1 MTSGW
6 SPSFGEYID
15 TTVAVSDQSRGPAVS
30 KSAVGNYV
38 LNGTIYVGQYVTHK
52 ESVDGRPDFRHSS
65 SQGLLL
71 DRPWDIIFVIDIELP
86 QVFRCRI
93 LSLFESCIPVFLLR
107 ADVPELC
114 IDLSI
119 Y

>member
-52 ESVDGRPDFRHSS
+52 ESVDGLRYVLQYGNRK
-65 SQGLLL
+65 
-71 DRPWDIIFVIDIELP
+71 RAA
-86 QVFRCRI
+86 
-93 LSLFESCIPVFLLR
+93 IPI
-107 ADVPELC
+107 A
-114 IDLSI
+114 SI
-119 Y
+119 SKTNDPISDTPPPRGSY